1 MNSMEYISV
10 STTCSLYNMSAGKGV
25 AVFCAAS
32 ESIDNLY
39 VDAAYE
45 VGAMLGRVGA
55 SLVYGGARFGLMEAT
70 AKAAKSAGAH
80 IIGVVP
86 DILVERNRVSTLLDE
101 HIPCRN
107 LSERKDIM
115 LEKSEILV
123 ALPGGIG
130 TLDEIFHV
138 MAAAT
143 IGYHSK
149 RVVLYNV
156 NGFWNSLSD
165 MLDRFNADG
174 FIRGD
179 IERFMAMVDN
189 IDDLEAL
196 ISEATE

>member
-1 MNSMEYISV
+1 MTKE
-10 STTCSLYNMSAGKGV
+10 KGV

-32 ESIDNLY
+32 ESIDKVY
-39 VDAAYE
+39 FDAAND
-45 VGAMLGRVGA
+45 VGTMLGRMGL

-70 AKAAKSAGAH
+70 AKSAKATGSH
-80 IIGVVP
+80 IVGVVP
-86 DILVERNRVSTLLDE
+86 DILVERNRVSSLLDE

-115 LEKSEILV
+115 LEKSDILV

-165 MLDRFNADG
+165 MLDRFNAEG